1 MSLPKEVASNFGQA
15 MLRIMTIP
23 RAAYVFT
30 YFLAFRAT
38 GKARRAAEAAND
50 NAVET
55 SGE

>member
-15 MLRIMTIP
+15 MLGIMTILC
-23 RAAYVFT
+23 AAYVFPC
-30 YFLAFRAT
+30 FLAFRSA

>member
-1 MSLPKEVASNFGQA
+1 
-15 MLRIMTIP
+15 MLGIMTILY
-23 RAAYVFT
+23 AAYVFT
-30 YFLAFRAT
+30 CFLAFRAA